1 MRRRDAR
8 AVTSYEFTDDAEM
21 LLIGCDG
28 CPEEEEVDVREL
40 QEVWAGF
47 SKLMEAVRCVPG
59 TNSSMSPAQFQTAA
73 TEWAKHFRRATY
85 DEDVI
90 PYIHCKL
97 FKQRR
102 ALCNLLDSS

>member
-1 MRRRDAR
+1 MHTRGAR

-21 LLIGCDG
+21 LLMGCDG

-47 SKLMEAVRCVPG
+47 SKLMEAIRSVPG
-59 TNSSMSPAQFQTAA
+59 TNSFMSPAQFQTAA
-73 TEWAKHFRRATY
+73 REWAVRFRQATY
-85 DEDVI
+85 NEDII

-97 FKQRR
+97 FKQKY
-102 ALCNLLDSS
+102 ALCNLLDF